1 MALSNYKISTLVLF
15 IMYDVCFVK
24 HTNISYELI
33 TCSGINRLFSQ
44 PPQKKLLSIRK
55 LPVSI
60 VPKKNSDRQRFCCFQ
75 RHDTK
80 YASLNGLISK
90 LNVFRI
96 S

>member
-44 PPQKKLLSIRK
+44 PPQKNYSPYVSYQYLLCQRK
-55 LPVSI
+55 TVT
-60 VPKKNSDRQRFCCFQ
+60 D
-75 RHDTK
+75 
-80 YASLNGLISK
+80 
-90 LNVFRI
+90 NVFVVFKDMI
-96 S
+96 PNMQALMA